1 MLAMSACIMVGNLRE
16 VEGWQ
21 MRGFQES
28 MSGRLALSLEVRAE
42 RDLSFQ
48 AGLYSAWSSIHTMGA
63 SVLYRPA
70 QLLLHIAPAAQSLS
84 SSGTVTQAS
93 RCLCSPKKRATE
105 QCLWRVLTT
114 PGGQAH

>member
-1 MLAMSACIMVGNLRE
+1 
-16 VEGWQ
+16 

-42 RDLSFQ
+42 RDLYLFRQ
-48 AGLYSAWSSIHTMGA
+48 ACHSAWSSIHTMGA

-70 QLLLHIAPAAQSLS
+70 QLLLSIAPAAQPST

-93 RCLCSPKKRATE
+93 RCLCSPEEAGYRAVPLASTDHTTRAGT
-105 QCLWRVLTT
+105 LLTI
-114 PGGQAH
+114 